1 METGQALRKI
11 RPPILSAD
19 RGTVGIMSG
28 ATLQNNQVNAA
39 GMGSAIQISG
49 SADLEMNYGTI
60 TGNTAVDRGA
70 VNFDSTGKFMI
81 QNRIS
86 IEGNT
91 LSSGEKANVYLS
103 EGKHMTVVGDLD
115 TSAIGVTTA
124 RLPEASA
131 GGASTQAAQEVN
143 VAVPL
148 GGSAVDI
155 SPSHL

>member
-1 METGQALRKI
+1 
-11 RPPILSAD
+11 
-19 RGTVGIMSG
+19 MSG

-103 EGKHMTVVGDLD
+103 KENVYDGGGGLRYLGDRRHD
-115 TSAIGVTTA
+115 CPVTGGIGRGRLYAGRTGSKRSGTA
-124 RLPEASA
+124 WRECGRYIAEP
-131 GGASTQAAQEVN
+131 
-143 VAVPL
+143 
-148 GGSAVDI
+148 I
-155 SPSHL
+155 CR